1 MGLCYLTSLSLGFLI
16 HNVGIIILIK
26 SKISTNYMNYYIVGL
41 EQRLPYNGN
50 LIMTVLISSR
60 NDSLMHSFLHSP

>member
-26 SKISTNYMNYYIVGL
+26 SKISTNYMNYYVVGL
-41 EQRLPYNGN
+41 EQCLPYNGN
-50 LIMTVLISSR
+50 LIMTVLIFSR
-60 NDSLMHSFLHSP
+60 NDSLLHSFLHSP